1 MNGGDPG
8 GESERDPF
16 ALARFVAAQAPV
28 IDRVLQELA
37 AGAKRSHWMWFV
49 FPQLAALG
57 RSATA
62 RLYGISSR
70 EEALAY
76 WRHPL
81 LGPRLVRCCTALL
94 PHGTRGAE
102 AVLGAVDAMKLRSC
116 LTLFAQ
122 VAPDEPVF
130 TQLLEAFFGGAPDA
144 ATLQLLAG
152 RGHDHLGPAPAH
164 GGQTG
169 APGT

>member
-1 MNGGDPG
+1 MNSGNIYPDSHGANEASD
-8 GESERDPF
+8 RF

-28 IDRVLQELA
+28 INTVLQELA

-62 RLYGISSR
+62 RLYGIASC

-81 LGPRLVRCCTALL
+81 LGPRLLQCCTALL
-94 PHGTRGAE
+94 P
-102 AVLGAVDAMKLRSC
+102 
-116 LTLFAQ
+116 Q
-122 VAPDEPVF
+122 AP
-130 TQLLEAFFGGAPDA
+130 
-144 ATLQLLAG
+144 
-152 RGHDHLGPAPAH
+152 
-164 GGQTG
+164 
-169 APGT
+169 